1 MTHYSQ
7 IPEKPLTAGM
17 SEKFEPAQAVFFL
30 EGSDGN
36 MIYVGNNDAWELL
49 SGRIQVLGSGKKT
62 FKLIGTGNGK
72 IFSQYRAEAQKLG
85 QEDIKKA
92 QEHLKAGVQAE
103 LEACRGN
110 IIMPINPDK
119 MGNGASQI

>member
-1 MTHYSQ
+1 
-7 IPEKPLTAGM
+7 M